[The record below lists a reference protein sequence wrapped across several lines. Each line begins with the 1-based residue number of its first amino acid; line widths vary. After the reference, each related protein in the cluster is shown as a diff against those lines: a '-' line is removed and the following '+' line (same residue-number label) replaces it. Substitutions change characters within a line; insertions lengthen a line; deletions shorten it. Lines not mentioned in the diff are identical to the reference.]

1 MEPLQQSEPDRTI
14 YNEKNRDDQVQE
26 ARHDQDEH
34 TRKQRQD
41 RRDMGDGDVHEFS
54 FRGVGANRGGIIA
67 DWVPRVETHRA
78 RASSQIRENSPK
90 MPRMRRAFSGTSR
103 RRMHWQPVAPLAL
116 PETFSKELPMRNRI
130 LALAALAAA
139 IGSPLAAQ
147 AQSGVTVGRAPVV
160 VDSGP
165 TIAVE
170 QRPAFRDYVVEQRVP
185 AFRIPDRVV
194 VGATLPESGVTYYDV
209 PQRFAPT
216 TYRYTVV
223 NGETVLVEPR
233 SRRIVE
239 VMD

>member
-1 MEPLQQSEPDRTI
+1 
-14 YNEKNRDDQVQE
+14 
-26 ARHDQDEH
+26 
-34 TRKQRQD
+34 
-41 RRDMGDGDVHEFS
+41 
-54 FRGVGANRGGIIA
+54 
-67 DWVPRVETHRA
+67 
-78 RASSQIRENSPK
+78 
-90 MPRMRRAFSGTSR
+90 
-103 RRMHWQPVAPLAL
+103 
-116 PETFSKELPMRNRI
+116 MRNRI

-147 AQSGVTVGRAPVV
+147 AQSTVGRAPVV

-170 QRPAFRDYVVEQRVP
+170 QRPAFRDYVIEQRVP

-194 VGATLPESGVTYYDV
+194 VGTTLPEAGVTYYDV
-209 PQRFAPT
+209 PQRFGAT

-239 VMD
+239 VLD

>member
-1 MEPLQQSEPDRTI
+1 
-14 YNEKNRDDQVQE
+14 
-26 ARHDQDEH
+26 
-34 TRKQRQD
+34 
-41 RRDMGDGDVHEFS
+41 
-54 FRGVGANRGGIIA
+54 
-67 DWVPRVETHRA
+67 
-78 RASSQIRENSPK
+78 
-90 MPRMRRAFSGTSR
+90 
-103 RRMHWQPVAPLAL
+103 
-116 PETFSKELPMRNRI
+116 MRNRI

-147 AQSGVTVGRAPVV
+147 AQSSVTVGRAPVV

-185 AFRIPDRVV
+185 AFRIPDRVA

-209 PQRFAPT
+209 PQRFGAT

>member
-1 MEPLQQSEPDRTI
+1 MFYIRWSDRT
-14 YNEKNRDDQVQE
+14 D
-26 ARHDQDEH
+26 
-34 TRKQRQD
+34 
-41 RRDMGDGDVHEFS
+41 
-54 FRGVGANRGGIIA
+54 
-67 DWVPRVETHRA
+67 PRV
-78 RASSQIRENSPK
+78 SSVAFVEDQFKVTPSPRWIK
-90 MPRMRRAFSGTSR
+90 VWDACS
-103 RRMHWQPVAPLAL
+103 
-116 PETFSKELPMRNRI
+116 
-130 LALAALAAA
+130 
-139 IGSPLAAQ
+139 
-147 AQSGVTVGRAPVV
+147 VTVGRAPVV
-160 VDSGP
+160 VESGP

-209 PQRFAPT
+209 PQRFGAT

>member
-1 MEPLQQSEPDRTI
+1 
-14 YNEKNRDDQVQE
+14 
-26 ARHDQDEH
+26 
-34 TRKQRQD
+34 
-41 RRDMGDGDVHEFS
+41 
-54 FRGVGANRGGIIA
+54 
-67 DWVPRVETHRA
+67 
-78 RASSQIRENSPK
+78 
-90 MPRMRRAFSGTSR
+90 
-103 RRMHWQPVAPLAL
+103 
-116 PETFSKELPMRNRI
+116 MRNRI

-147 AQSGVTVGRAPVV
+147 AQTGITVGRAPAV

-185 AFRIPDRVV
+185 AFSIPDRVT
-194 VGATLPESGVTYYDV
+194 VGAVLPETGITYYDV
-209 PQRFAPT
+209 PQRFGAT

-239 VMD
+239 VLN